1 MLTAYANF
9 EPRPGFASLLNS
21 PAHKHADAFG
31 IERLEGVR
39 AENTGLFLVHV
50 IRQKATGI
58 VAGKAH
64 RRLGEI
70 VGAKG
75 EEFRNFGDFSSQQ
88 SRPRKLDHCAD
99 QIVQLDAGI
108 FDQLVGHSAC
118 RLLQNPELL
127 SVQRQ
132 RVHDLR

>member
-9 EPRPGFASLLNS
+9 KPGPGFASLLNS
-21 PAHKHADAFG
+21 PAPKHADAFG
-31 IERLEGVR
+31 LKRLEGMR

-70 VGAKG
+70 VSAKG

-99 QIVQLDAGI
+99 QTVQLDAEI
-108 FDQLVGHSAC
+108 LDQLVGHSAVALAPDC
-118 RLLQNPELL
+118 RAPFGPA
-127 SVQRQ
+127 SAGA
-132 RVHDLR
+132 